1 MSMLKIKKGDTVK
14 VIAGKDKDKEGK
26 VIAVNQKTGKVIVEG
41 VNMLTK
47 HTKPSAQNQEG
58 GIVRQ
63 EGPIDISNVMYV
75 DKVVINMGVGEAK
88 DNAKLLDA
96 AIADMEKITGQK
108 AVVCKAKK
116 SVANFKIREGMPI
129 GCKVTLRGEK
139 MYEFVDRLV
148 NLALP
153 RVRDFRGVNPNAFD
167 GRGNY
172 ALGIK
177 EQLIFP
183 EIEYDKVDK
192 VRGMDIIF
200 VTTAK
205 TDEEARELLTQFNMP
220 FTK

>member
-1 MSMLKIKKGDTVK
+1 MSARLKDLYN
-14 VIAGKDKDKEGK
+14 DE
-26 VIAVNQKTGKVIVEG
+26 IVEA
-41 VNMLTK
+41 LTK
-47 HTKPSAQNQEG
+47 KFG
-58 GIVRQ
+58 YK
-63 EGPIDISNVMYV
+63 NVMEV
-75 DKVVINMGVGEAK
+75 PKLDKIVLNMGVGEAK
-88 DNAKLLDA
+88 DNAKVLEA
-96 AIADMEKITGQK
+96 AVKDMEAITGQK
-108 AVVCKAKK
+108 VVTTKAKN
-116 SVANFKIREGMPI
+116 SIANFKIREGLPI

-139 MYEFVDRLV
+139 MYEFLDRLV

-177 EQLIFP
+177 EQIIFP

-205 TDEEARELLTQFNMP
+205 TDEEARELLTLFNMP
-220 FTK
+220 FAK

>member
-1 MSMLKIKKGDTVK
+1 MSRLKETYQNEIVDAMMKKFGYKNIMEVPK
-14 VIAGKDKDKEGK
+14 
-26 VIAVNQKTGKVIVEG
+26 
-41 VNMLTK
+41 L
-47 HTKPSAQNQEG
+47 
-58 GIVRQ
+58 
-63 EGPIDISNVMYV
+63 
-75 DKVVINMGVGEAK
+75 DKVVVNMGVGEAK
-88 DNAKLLDA
+88 ENAKILDA
-96 AIADMEKITGQK
+96 AMKDMETITGQK
-108 AVVCKAKK
+108 AVPTRAKN
-116 SVANFKIREGMPI
+116 SIANFKLREGMPI

-139 MYEFVDRLV
+139 MYEYGDGLI

-220 FTK
+220 FAK